1 MIITLFKAYV
11 VVSRISCC
19 VNAALLAAIEWNPCG
34 RLNRKTVPLPSL
46 MTDIQTNVGVCNGRS
61 LAPNRHAE
69 ADGKGDR
76 THLETAAETTFPE
89 AAISECTLVPSWR
102 GAKA

>member
-1 MIITLFKAYV
+1 MRRRESARLFCQRAR
-11 VVSRISCC
+11 SATS
-19 VNAALLAAIEWNPCG
+19 LAESGA
-34 RLNRKTVPLPSL
+34 V
-46 MTDIQTNVGVCNGRS
+46 IQKGIRTNVGVCNGRS
-61 LAPNRHAE
+61 LAPDRHAE